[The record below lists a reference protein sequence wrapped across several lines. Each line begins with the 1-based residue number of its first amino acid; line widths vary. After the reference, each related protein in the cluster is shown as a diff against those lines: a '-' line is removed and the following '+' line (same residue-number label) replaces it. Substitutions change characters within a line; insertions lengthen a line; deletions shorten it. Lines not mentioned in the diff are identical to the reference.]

1 MTRPSWMKSGP
12 FGMAEALDRS
22 SAATPSSA
30 KKRTLYS
37 SLELS
42 LGSMPGHSRN
52 SIFLGLLLLGLGVL
66 LGLVVAADLGWL
78 PTGHAVREAVAPP
91 VPAVLPPLTGPGGS
105 DRNFVEVAKAVTPSV
120 VNIST
125 TRTSRM
131 PEGHGSAPFEDP
143 FFRRFFGDEL
153 FRRFEAPKDR
163 HERSLGSGVIADPNG
178 YIITNNHVVS
188 KADEIKVLLGD
199 KRELKAKV
207 VGKDPKTDI
216 AVIKV
221 EVQGLPI
228 VPWADS
234 DKLQVGE
241 YVLAIGNPFGLN
253 QTVTMGIVSA
263 VGRANVGIAEY
274 EDFIQTD
281 AAINPGNSGGALVNA
296 RGELIG
302 INTAIFSQSGGYMG
316 IGFAVPSN
324 MVRSV
329 MEQLRKGGKV
339 VRGYLGVSIQE
350 LTQDLAKQFGVSET
364 KGVLISDVLSDSP
377 ARRARL
383 ERGDVLIEFDGRAV
397 ETPTQFRNLVAQTPI
412 GKKVHVRLIRN
423 GQTKEL
429 DVTIGEQPKTMAQAE
444 SPGDSNQEAQ
454 SSGAFAGLDVRE
466 LTPELAR
473 RFNLSRDGQG
483 GVVVTRVADGS
494 PAGEAGVQVG
504 DVITEVNRKPT
515 ATLRDFQNVTDK
527 LSPKDPALVL
537 VHRNGRN
544 LYLTI
549 QP

>member
-1 MTRPSWMKSGP
+1 MPAPSRKSI
-12 FGMAEALDRS
+12 A
-22 SAATPSSA
+22 
-30 KKRTLYS
+30 
-37 SLELS
+37 
-42 LGSMPGHSRN
+42 
-52 SIFLGLLLLGLGVL
+52 IGLLLIGAGVI
-66 LGLVVAADLGWL
+66 LGLVIASDLGWL
-78 PTGHAVREAVAPP
+78 PIGHAVPEAPSAPKPAAVAPP
-91 VPAVLPPLTGPGGS
+91 PSGGF

-125 TRTSRM
+125 TRISRL
-131 PEGHGSAPFEDP
+131 PEGHNFGPFDDP

-163 HERSLGSGVIADPNG
+163 RERSLGSGVIADSSG
-178 YIITNNHVVS
+178 HIITNNHVVA
-188 KADEIKVLLGD
+188 KADEIRVLLSD

-207 VGKDPKTDI
+207 VGTDPKTDI

-221 EVQGLPI
+221 DAKDLPI
-228 VPWADS
+228 LPWADS

-302 INTAIFSQSGGYMG
+302 INTAIFSQNGSYMG

-329 MEQLRKGGKV
+329 MEQLVKGGKV

-350 LTQDLAKQFGVSET
+350 LTQDLAKQFGT
-364 KGVLISDVLSDSP
+364 ADIKGVLVSDVLADSP
-377 ARRARL
+377 AKRAKL
-383 ERGDVLIEFDGRAV
+383 ERGDVIIEFDGHAV
-397 ETPTQFRNLVAQTPI
+397 ENPTQFRNLVAATPI
-412 GKKVHVRLIRN
+412 GKKVRIKLLRD
-423 GQTKEL
+423 GKSREL
-429 DVTIGEQPKTMAQAE
+429 DVTIAEQPKTI
-444 SPGDSNQEAQ
+444 AQ
-454 SSGAFAGLDVRE
+454 SDSAGDDGEETSPAGAFAGLDMRE
-466 LTPELAR
+466 LTAELAQ
-473 RFNLSRDGQG
+473 RFSLPRGEKG
-483 GVVVTRVADGS
+483 GVIVARIADGS
-494 PAGEAGVQVG
+494 PAGEAGLQVG

-515 ATLRDFQNVTDK
+515 ASLRDFQKVAASLGFK
-527 LSPKDPALVL
+527 EPALVL
-537 VHRNGRN
+537 VLRNGRS

-549 QP
+549 KP

>member
-1 MTRPSWMKSGP
+1 
-12 FGMAEALDRS
+12 
-22 SAATPSSA
+22 
-30 KKRTLYS
+30 
-37 SLELS
+37 
-42 LGSMPGHSRN
+42 MPGLSRKT
-52 SIFLGLLLLGLGVL
+52 IALGLLLIGVGVI
-66 LGLVVAADLGWL
+66 LGLVVASDLGWL
-78 PTGHAVREAVAPP
+78 PIGHAVPDAPSAPKPAAVAPS
-91 VPAVLPPLTGPGGS
+91 AAGS

-125 TRTSRM
+125 SRVSRL
-131 PEGHGSAPFEDP
+131 PEGHSGGAPFDDP

-163 HERSLGSGVIADPNG
+163 RERSLGSGVIADASG

-188 KADEIKVLLGD
+188 KADEIRVLFSD
-199 KRELKAKV
+199 KRSFTAKV
-207 VGKDPKTDI
+207 VGTDPKTDI

-221 EVQGLPI
+221 DAKDLPTI
-228 VPWADS
+228 PWADS

-296 RGELIG
+296 RGELVG

-329 MEQLRKGGKV
+329 MEQLIKGGKV

-350 LTQDLAKQFGVSET
+350 LTQDLARQFGVADT
-364 KGVLISDVLSDSP
+364 KGVLISDVLADSP
-377 ARRARL
+377 AKRAKL
-383 ERGDVLIEFDGRAV
+383 ERGDVIVEFDGRAV
-397 ETPTQFRNLVAQTPI
+397 ENPTQFRNLVAQTPI
-412 GKKVHVRLIRN
+412 GKKVHVKLLR
-423 GQTKEL
+423 GGKERDL
-429 DVTIGEQPKTMAQAE
+429 EVTIAEQPKTMAQPE
-444 SPGDSNQEAQ
+444 SQGDDDGETRSA
-454 SSGAFAGLDVRE
+454 GAFAGMDVRE

-473 RFNLSRDGQG
+473 RFNLSREGK
-483 GVVVTRVADGS
+483 GVVVTRIADGS
-494 PAGEAGVQVG
+494 PAGEAGLQAG
-504 DVITEVNRKPT
+504 DLITEINRKPI
-515 ATLRDFQNVTDK
+515 ANLRDFQNVTGSLASK
-527 LSPKDPALVL
+527 EPALVL
-537 VHRNGRN
+537 VVRNGRN
-544 LYLTI
+544 FYLTI
-549 QP
+549 KP

>member
-1 MTRPSWMKSGP
+1 MPARSRKSL
-12 FGMAEALDRS
+12 A
-22 SAATPSSA
+22 
-30 KKRTLYS
+30 
-37 SLELS
+37 
-42 LGSMPGHSRN
+42 
-52 SIFLGLLLLGLGVL
+52 IGLLLIGAGVI

-78 PTGHAVREAVAPP
+78 PSGHAVPEAPSVPKPAAVAPP
-91 VPAVLPPLTGPGGS
+91 SGGF

-125 TRTSRM
+125 TRISRL
-131 PEGHGSAPFEDP
+131 PEGHSGVPFDDP

-163 HERSLGSGVIADPNG
+163 RERSLGSGVIADSSG
-178 YIITNNHVVS
+178 HIITNNHVVA
-188 KADEIKVLLGD
+188 KADEIRVLLSD

-207 VGKDPKTDI
+207 VGTDPKTDI

-221 EVQGLPI
+221 DAKDLPTLS
-228 VPWADS
+228 WADS

-329 MEQLRKGGKV
+329 MEQLVKGGKV

-350 LTQDLAKQFGVSET
+350 LTQDLARQFGTADT
-364 KGVLISDVLSDSP
+364 KGVLVSDVLADSP
-377 ARRARL
+377 AKRAKL
-383 ERGDVLIEFDGRAV
+383 ERGDVIIEFDGHAV
-397 ETPTQFRNLVAQTPI
+397 ENPTQFRNLVAATPI
-412 GKKVHVRLIRN
+412 GKKVRVKLLRDGKLR
-423 GQTKEL
+423 EL
-429 DVTIGEQPKTMAQAE
+429 DVTIAEQPKTI
-444 SPGDSNQEAQ
+444 AQ
-454 SSGAFAGLDVRE
+454 SDNVEDDGGEASRAGAFAGLDVRE
-466 LTPELAR
+466 LTADLAR
-473 RFNLSRDGQG
+473 RFNLPRDNKG
-483 GVVVTRVADGS
+483 GVIVARIADGS
-494 PAGEAGVQVG
+494 PAGEAGLQVG

-515 ATLRDFQNVTDK
+515 ASLRDFQKVAGGLGSK
-527 LSPKDPALVL
+527 EPALVL
-537 VHRNGRN
+537 VLRNGRS

-549 QP
+549 KP

>member
-1 MTRPSWMKSGP
+1 MPAPSRKSI
-12 FGMAEALDRS
+12 A
-22 SAATPSSA
+22 
-30 KKRTLYS
+30 
-37 SLELS
+37 
-42 LGSMPGHSRN
+42 
-52 SIFLGLLLLGLGVL
+52 IGLLLIGAGVI
-66 LGLVVAADLGWL
+66 LGLVIASDLGWL
-78 PTGHAVREAVAPP
+78 PIGHAVPEAPSAPKPAAVAPP
-91 VPAVLPPLTGPGGS
+91 PSGGF

-125 TRTSRM
+125 TRISRL
-131 PEGHGSAPFEDP
+131 PEGHNFGPFDDP

-163 HERSLGSGVIADPNG
+163 RERSLGSGVIADSSG
-178 YIITNNHVVS
+178 HIITNNHVVA
-188 KADEIKVLLGD
+188 KADEIRVLLSD

-207 VGKDPKTDI
+207 VGTDPKTDI

-221 EVQGLPI
+221 DAKDLPI
-228 VPWADS
+228 LPWADS

-302 INTAIFSQSGGYMG
+302 INTAIFSQNGSYMG

-329 MEQLRKGGKV
+329 MEQLVKGGKV

-350 LTQDLAKQFGVSET
+350 LTQDLAKQFGT
-364 KGVLISDVLSDSP
+364 ADIKGVLVSDVLADSP
-377 ARRARL
+377 AKRAKL
-383 ERGDVLIEFDGRAV
+383 ERGDVIIEFDGHAV
-397 ETPTQFRNLVAQTPI
+397 ENPTQFRNLVAATPI
-412 GKKVHVRLIRN
+412 GKKVRIKLLRD
-423 GQTKEL
+423 GKSREL
-429 DVTIGEQPKTMAQAE
+429 DVTIAEQPKTI
-444 SPGDSNQEAQ
+444 AQ
-454 SSGAFAGLDVRE
+454 SDSAGDDGEEPSPAGAFAGLDMRE
-466 LTPELAR
+466 LTAELAQ
-473 RFNLSRDGQG
+473 RFSLPRGEKG
-483 GVVVTRVADGS
+483 GVIVARIADGS
-494 PAGEAGVQVG
+494 PAGEAGLQVG

-515 ATLRDFQNVTDK
+515 ASLRDFQKVAASLGFK
-527 LSPKDPALVL
+527 EPALVL
-537 VHRNGRN
+537 VLRNGRS

-549 QP
+549 KP

>member
-1 MTRPSWMKSGP
+1 ML
-12 FGMAEALDRS
+12 ALSRK
-22 SAATPSSA
+22 SAAV
-30 KKRTLYS
+30 
-37 SLELS
+37 
-42 LGSMPGHSRN
+42 
-52 SIFLGLLLLGLGVL
+52 GLLLIGVGVI
-66 LGLVVAADLGWL
+66 LGLVVASDLGWL
-78 PTGHAVREAVAPP
+78 PIGHAVPDAPTVAK
-91 VPAVLPPLTGPGGS
+91 PAALPPPAAGF

-125 TRTSRM
+125 TRISRL
-131 PEGHGSAPFEDP
+131 PEGHGGAPFDDP

-163 HERSLGSGVIADPNG
+163 RERSLGSGVIADANG

-188 KADEIKVLLGD
+188 KADEIRILFSD
-199 KRELKAKV
+199 KRSLTAKV
-207 VGKDPKTDI
+207 VGTDPKTDI

-221 EVQGLPI
+221 DAKDLPVI
-228 VPWADS
+228 PWADS

-241 YVLAIGNPFGLN
+241 YVLAVGNPFGLN
-253 QTVTMGIVSA
+253 QTVTMGIISA

-329 MEQLRKGGKV
+329 MEQLIKGGKV

-350 LTQDLAKQFGVSET
+350 LTRDLARQFGT
-364 KGVLISDVLSDSP
+364 ADTQGVLISDVLADSP
-377 ARRARL
+377 AKRAKL
-383 ERGDVLIEFDGRAV
+383 ERGDIVVEFDGRAV
-397 ETPTQFRNLVAQTPI
+397 ENPTQFRNLVAQTPI
-412 GKKVHVRLIRN
+412 GKKVHVKLLRS
-423 GQTKEL
+423 GKERDL
-429 DVTIGEQPKTMAQAE
+429 EVTIAEQPKTMAQSE
-444 SPGDSNQEAQ
+444 SPVDESGETRSA
-454 SSGAFAGLDVRE
+454 GAFAGMDVRE

-473 RFNLSRDGQG
+473 RFNLPRDGQG
-483 GVVVTRVADGS
+483 GVIVARIAEGS
-494 PAGEAGVQVG
+494 PAGEAGLQVG
-504 DVITEVNRKPT
+504 DLVTEINRKPIT
-515 ATLRDFQNVTDK
+515 GLRDFQNVTGS
-527 LSPKDPALVL
+527 LAAKDPALVL
-537 VHRNGRN
+537 VVRNGRN

-549 QP
+549 KP

>member
-1 MTRPSWMKSGP
+1 
-12 FGMAEALDRS
+12 
-22 SAATPSSA
+22 
-30 KKRTLYS
+30 
-37 SLELS
+37 
-42 LGSMPGHSRN
+42 MPAHSRN
-52 SIFLGLLLLGLGVL
+52 SIFLGLLLIGVGAL
-66 LGLVVAADLGWL
+66 LGLVVASDLGWL
-78 PTGHAVREAVAPP
+78 PSGHAVREAVTPP

-329 MEQLRKGGKV
+329 MEQLIKGGKV

-350 LTQDLAKQFGVSET
+350 LNQELAKQFGATET
-364 KGVLISDVLSDSP
+364 RGVLITDVLGDSP
-377 ARRARL
+377 AKRAKL
-383 ERGDVLIEFDGRAV
+383 ERGDVIIEYDGHAV
-397 ETPTQFRNLVAQTPI
+397 VNPTQFRNLVAQTPV
-412 GKKVHVRLIRN
+412 GKKVHIKLLRN
-423 GQTKEL
+423 GKERDQEVL
-429 DVTIGEQPKTMAQAE
+429 VAEQPVTMAKTGGEPEEEDLSAD
-444 SPGDSNQEAQ
+444 GV
-454 SSGAFAGLDVRE
+454 FAGVEVRE
-466 LTPELAR
+466 LPSEGSR
-473 RFNLSRDGQG
+473 RFSMPRDKT
-483 GVVVTRVADGS
+483 GVLVVRVAQGS
-494 PAGEAGVQVG
+494 PAEEAGLRAG
-504 DVITEVNRKPT
+504 DVI
-515 ATLRDFQNVTDK
+515 ASCDL
-527 LSPKDPALVL
+527 
-537 VHRNGRN
+537 
-544 LYLTI
+544 
-549 QP
+549 

>member
-1 MTRPSWMKSGP
+1 MPAPSRKSV
-12 FGMAEALDRS
+12 A
-22 SAATPSSA
+22 
-30 KKRTLYS
+30 
-37 SLELS
+37 
-42 LGSMPGHSRN
+42 
-52 SIFLGLLLLGLGVL
+52 LGLLLLCVGVI
-66 LGLVVAADLGWL
+66 LGLVVASDLGWL
-78 PTGHAVREAVAPP
+78 PFGHAVPEAPSAPRVAAVAPG
-91 VPAVLPPLTGPGGS
+91 AGGGS
-105 DRNFVEVAKAVTPSV
+105 DRNFVEVAKAVTPAV

-125 TRTSRM
+125 TRISRL
-131 PEGHGSAPFEDP
+131 PEGHANGTPFDDP
-143 FFRRFFGDEL
+143 FFKRFFGDEL

-163 HERSLGSGVIADPNG
+163 RERSLGSGVIADASG

-188 KADEIKVLLGD
+188 KADEIRILFSD
-199 KRELKAKV
+199 KRSLTATV
-207 VGKDPKTDI
+207 VGTDPKTDI

-221 EVQGLPI
+221 DAKDLPVI
-228 VPWADS
+228 PWADS

-329 MEQLRKGGKV
+329 MEQLIKGGKV

-350 LTQDLAKQFGVSET
+350 LTQDLARQFGVAET
-364 KGVLISDVLSDSP
+364 KGVLVSDVLADSP
-377 ARRARL
+377 AKRAKL
-383 ERGDVLIEFDGRAV
+383 ERGDVIVEFDGRAV
-397 ETPTQFRNLVAQTPI
+397 ENPTQFRNLVAQTPI
-412 GKKVHVRLIRN
+412 GKKVRIKFLR
-423 GQTKEL
+423 GGSARDLE
-429 DVTIGEQPKTMAQAE
+429 VTIAEQPKAMAQVE
-444 SPGDSNQEAQ
+444 SPGEEGDEAR
-454 SSGAFAGLDVRE
+454 SAGAFAGMDVRE

-473 RFNLSRDGQG
+473 RFNLRDDRG
-483 GVVVTRVADGS
+483 GVIVMHVAEGS
-494 PAGEAGVQVG
+494 PAGEAGLQAG
-504 DVITEVNRKPT
+504 DLITEINRKPI
-515 ATLRDFQNVTDK
+515 AGLRDFQTATSG
-527 LSPKDPALVL
+527 LAAREPALVL
-537 VHRNGRN
+537 VVRNGRN

-549 QP
+549 KP